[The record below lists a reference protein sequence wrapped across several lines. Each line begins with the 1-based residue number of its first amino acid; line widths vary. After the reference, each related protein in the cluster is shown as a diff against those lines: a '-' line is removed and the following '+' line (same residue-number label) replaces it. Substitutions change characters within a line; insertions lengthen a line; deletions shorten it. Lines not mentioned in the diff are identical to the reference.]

1 MAGMCQYL
9 DVTES
14 RVSLGDLAV
23 MNELL
28 DLKDYNDWVTAQ
40 WQNEQ
45 LAPPPPNPFDVFK
58 R

>member
-1 MAGMCQYL
+1 MCQYL

-28 DLKDYNDWVTAQ
+28 DLKEYNDWVAF
-40 WQNEQ
+40 ER
-45 LAPPPPNPFDVFK
+45 LKPPEEPRNPFDVFK
-58 R
+58 RR